1 MPTNQL
7 SLTITKTSFPVL
19 LLLCFCNLSH
29 AADDNSYSANLS
41 QRIKEKEAEV
51 QLLMNEKL
59 QWQANIN
66 LFQENRNSKTEL
78 TQKRQQLKDMLDEI
92 QQLKRSNESI
102 KARKDILNHQ
112 YRSHTAQIRANAIG
126 EKIESLKSTEGK
138 EYKDVTI
145 KEIHPQGM
153 RISHATGA
161 ANLPF
166 DRLPQKLQQRFNFD
180 RDEAMQFADQAKQRQ
195 EALRKRLMKLQ
206 AKQLPKQLPKQ
217 PMPIPKAGANEPDK
231 LLLLQPQK
239 EPVQVNGRIAVQVI
253 ATKRYGDRVSKKIK
267 ITARAGTE
275 QMRISVS
282 SSYRSEGGKTV
293 GARQTEVFNLW
304 VGSKYTVKAYQNGR
318 LIDEQSSLRKRGLGL

>member
-1 MPTNQL
+1 MLTNQL
-7 SLTITKTSFPVL
+7 SLAITKTAFPVL

-145 KEIHPQGM
+145 KEIHPQGIL
-153 RISHATGA
+153 ISHATGGV
-161 ANLPF
+161 NLPF

-180 RDEAMQFADQAKQRQ
+180 RDEAMKFADQAKQRQ

-206 AKQLPKQLPKQ
+206 AKQLPKQ

-239 EPVQVNGRIAVQVI
+239 KPAQVNGRIAVRVI
-253 ATKRYGDRVSKKIK
+253 ASKRNSKKIE

-275 QMRISVS
+275 QMRIVVS
-282 SSYRSEGGKTV
+282 SNRGGTTRNV
-293 GARQTEVFNLW
+293 EARQTEAFNLW
-304 VGSKYTVKAYQNGR
+304 VGSKYTVKAYQNRR
-318 LIDEQSSLRKRGLGL
+318 LIDEQSSLRKRGL

>member
-1 MPTNQL
+1 MPKIMSTKQL
-7 SLTITKTSFPVL
+7 PLTITKTTYPVL
-19 LLLCFCNLSH
+19 LLLWFCNLSH
-29 AADDNSYSANLS
+29 AADDNSHAADLS
-41 QRIKEKEAEV
+41 QIIKEKEAEV
-51 QLLMNEKL
+51 QLLMKEKL

-145 KEIHPQGM
+145 KEIHPQGIL
-153 RISHATGA
+153 ISHATGGV
-161 ANLPF
+161 NLPF

-180 RDEAMQFADQAKQRQ
+180 RDEAMQFADQAKERQ

-206 AKQLPKQLPKQ
+206 AKQLPKQ

-239 EPVQVNGRIAVQVI
+239 KPAQVNGRIAVRVI
-253 ATKRYGDRVSKKIK
+253 ASKRNSKKIE

-275 QMRISVS
+275 QMRIVVS
-282 SSYRSEGGKTV
+282 SKRGGGTRNV
-293 GARQTEVFNLW
+293 AARQTAVYTMW
-304 VGSKYTVKAYQNGR
+304 VDSKYSVKAFQNGH
-318 LIDEQSSLRKRGLGL
+318 LVDEQSSLRKRGLGL

>member
-1 MPTNQL
+1 MPKIMPTNQL

-145 KEIHPQGM
+145 KEIHPQGIL
-153 RISHATGA
+153 ISHATGGV
-161 ANLPF
+161 NLPF

-180 RDEAMQFADQAKQRQ
+180 RDEAMKFADQAKQRQ

-206 AKQLPKQLPKQ
+206 AKQLPKQ

-239 EPVQVNGRIAVQVI
+239 KPAQVNGRIAVRVI
-253 ATKRYGDRVSKKIK
+253 ASKRNSKKIE

-275 QMRISVS
+275 QMRIVVS
-282 SSYRSEGGKTV
+282 SNRGGTTRNV
-293 GARQTEVFNLW
+293 EARQTEVFNLW
-304 VGSKYTVKAYQNGR
+304 VGSKYTVKAYQNRR
-318 LIDEQSSLRKRGLGL
+318 LIDEQSSLRKRGL

>member
-1 MPTNQL
+1 MLTNQL
-7 SLTITKTSFPVL
+7 SLAITKTAFPVL

-51 QLLMNEKL
+51 QLLMNVKL

-145 KEIHPQGM
+145 KEIHPQGIL
-153 RISHATGA
+153 ISHATGGV
-161 ANLPF
+161 NLPF

-180 RDEAMQFADQAKQRQ
+180 RDEAMKFADQAKQRQ

-206 AKQLPKQLPKQ
+206 AKQLPKQ

-239 EPVQVNGRIAVQVI
+239 KPAQVNGRIAVRVI
-253 ATKRYGDRVSKKIK
+253 ASKRNSKKIE

-275 QMRISVS
+275 QMRIVVS
-282 SSYRSEGGKTV
+282 SNRGGTTRNV
-293 GARQTEVFNLW
+293 EARQTEAFNLW
-304 VGSKYTVKAYQNGR
+304 VGSKYTVKAYQNRR
-318 LIDEQSSLRKRGLGL
+318 LIDEQSSLRKRGL

>member
-1 MPTNQL
+1 MPKIMLTNQL
-7 SLTITKTSFPVL
+7 SLAITKTAFPVL

-51 QLLMNEKL
+51 QLLMNVKL

-145 KEIHPQGM
+145 KEIHPQGIL
-153 RISHATGA
+153 ISHATGGV
-161 ANLPF
+161 NLPF

-180 RDEAMQFADQAKQRQ
+180 RDEAMKFADQAKQRQ

-206 AKQLPKQLPKQ
+206 AKQLPKQ

-239 EPVQVNGRIAVQVI
+239 KPAQVNGRIAVRVI
-253 ATKRYGDRVSKKIK
+253 ASKRNSKKIE

-275 QMRISVS
+275 QMRIVVS
-282 SSYRSEGGKTV
+282 SNRGGTTRNV
-293 GARQTEVFNLW
+293 EARQTEAFNLW
-304 VGSKYTVKAYQNGR
+304 VGSKYTVKAYQNRR
-318 LIDEQSSLRKRGLGL
+318 LIDEQSSLRKRGL

>member
-1 MPTNQL
+1 MPKIMLTNQL
-7 SLTITKTSFPVL
+7 SLAITKTAFPVL

-145 KEIHPQGM
+145 KEIHPQGIL
-153 RISHATGA
+153 ISHATGGV
-161 ANLPF
+161 NLPF

-180 RDEAMQFADQAKQRQ
+180 RDEAMKFADQAKQRQ

-206 AKQLPKQLPKQ
+206 AKQLPKQ

-239 EPVQVNGRIAVQVI
+239 KPAQVNGRIAVRVI
-253 ATKRYGDRVSKKIK
+253 ASKRNSKKIE

-275 QMRISVS
+275 QMRNVVS
-282 SSYRSEGGKTV
+282 SNRGGTTRNV
-293 GARQTEVFNLW
+293 EARQTEVFNLW
-304 VGSKYTVKAYQNGR
+304 VGSKYTVKAYQNRR
-318 LIDEQSSLRKRGLGL
+318 LIDEQSSLRKRGL

>member
-1 MPTNQL
+1 MPKIMLTNQL
-7 SLTITKTSFPVL
+7 SLAITKTAFPVL

-145 KEIHPQGM
+145 KEIHPQGIL
-153 RISHATGA
+153 ISHATGGV
-161 ANLPF
+161 NLPF

-180 RDEAMQFADQAKQRQ
+180 RDEAMKFADQAKQRQ

-206 AKQLPKQLPKQ
+206 AKQLPKQ

-239 EPVQVNGRIAVQVI
+239 KPAQVNGRIAVRVI
-253 ATKRYGDRVSKKIK
+253 ASKRNSKKIE

-275 QMRISVS
+275 QMRIVVS
-282 SSYRSEGGKTV
+282 SNRGGTTRNV
-293 GARQTEVFNLW
+293 EARQTEAFNLW
-304 VGSKYTVKAYQNGR
+304 VGSKYTVKAYQNRR
-318 LIDEQSSLRKRGLGL
+318 LIDEQSSLRKRGL

>member
-1 MPTNQL
+1 MPKIMLTNQL
-7 SLTITKTSFPVL
+7 SLAITKTAFPVL

-145 KEIHPQGM
+145 KEIHPQGIL
-153 RISHATGA
+153 ISHATGGV
-161 ANLPF
+161 NLPF

-180 RDEAMQFADQAKQRQ
+180 RDEAMKFADQAKQRQ

-206 AKQLPKQLPKQ
+206 AKQLPKQ

-239 EPVQVNGRIAVQVI
+239 EPVQVNGRIAVRVI
-253 ATKRYGDRVSKKIK
+253 ASKRNSKKIE

-275 QMRISVS
+275 QMRIVVS
-282 SSYRSEGGKTV
+282 SNRGGTTRNV
-293 GARQTEVFNLW
+293 EARQTEVFNLW
-304 VGSKYTVKAYQNGR
+304 VGSKYTVKAYQNRR
-318 LIDEQSSLRKRGLGL
+318 LIDEQSSLRKRGL

>member
-1 MPTNQL
+1 MLTNQL
-7 SLTITKTSFPVL
+7 SLAITKTAFPVL

-92 QQLKRSNESI
+92 EQLKRSNESI

-145 KEIHPQGM
+145 KEIHPQGIL
-153 RISHATGA
+153 ISHATGGV
-161 ANLPF
+161 NLPF

-180 RDEAMQFADQAKQRQ
+180 RDEAMKFADQAKQRQ

-206 AKQLPKQLPKQ
+206 AKQLPKQ

-253 ATKRYGDRVSKKIK
+253 ASKRNSKKIE

-275 QMRISVS
+275 QMRIVVS
-282 SSYRSEGGKTV
+282 SNRGGTTRNV
-293 GARQTEVFNLW
+293 EARQTEVFNLW
-304 VGSKYTVKAYQNGR
+304 VGSKYTVKAYQNRR
-318 LIDEQSSLRKRGLGL
+318 LIDEQSSLRKRGL

>member
-1 MPTNQL
+1 MPKIMLTNQL
-7 SLTITKTSFPVL
+7 SLAITKTAFPVL

-92 QQLKRSNESI
+92 EQLKKSNESI

-112 YRSHTAQIRANAIG
+112 YRSHTDQVRANAIG
-126 EKIESLKSTEGK
+126 EKIESLKSTEGR

-180 RDEAMQFADQAKQRQ
+180 RDEAMKFADQAKQRQ

-206 AKQLPKQLPKQ
+206 AKQLPKQ

-253 ATKRYGDRVSKKIK
+253 ASKRNSKKIE

-275 QMRISVS
+275 QMRIVVS
-282 SSYRSEGGKTV
+282 SNRGGTTRNV
-293 GARQTEVFNLW
+293 EARQTEVFNLW
-304 VGSKYTVKAYQNGR
+304 VGSKYTVKAYQNRR
-318 LIDEQSSLRKRGLGL
+318 LIDEQSSLRKRGL

>member
-1 MPTNQL
+1 MPKIMLTNQL
-7 SLTITKTSFPVL
+7 SLAITKTAFPVL

-145 KEIHPQGM
+145 KEIHPQGIL
-153 RISHATGA
+153 ISHATGGV
-161 ANLPF
+161 NLPF

-180 RDEAMQFADQAKQRQ
+180 RDEAMKFADQAKQRQ

-206 AKQLPKQLPKQ
+206 AKQLPKQ

-304 VGSKYTVKAYQNGR
+304 VGSKYTVKAYQNRR
-318 LIDEQSSLRKRGLGL
+318 LIDEQSSLRKRGL

>member
-1 MPTNQL
+1 MLTNQL
-7 SLTITKTSFPVL
+7 SLAITKTAFPVL

-145 KEIHPQGM
+145 KEIHPQGIL
-153 RISHATGA
+153 ISHATGGV
-161 ANLPF
+161 NLPF

-180 RDEAMQFADQAKQRQ
+180 RDEAMKFADQAKQRQ

-206 AKQLPKQLPKQ
+206 AKQLPKQ

-239 EPVQVNGRIAVQVI
+239 KPAQVNGRIAVRVI
-253 ATKRYGDRVSKKIK
+253 ASKRNSKKIE

-275 QMRISVS
+275 QMRIVVS
-282 SSYRSEGGKTV
+282 SNRGGTTRNV
-293 GARQTEVFNLW
+293 EARQTEVFQL
-304 VGSKYTVKAYQNGR
+304 VGR
-318 LIDEQSSLRKRGLGL
+318 F

>member
-1 MPTNQL
+1 MPKIMLTNQL
-7 SLTITKTSFPVL
+7 SLAITKTAFPVL

-145 KEIHPQGM
+145 KEIHPQGIL
-153 RISHATGA
+153 ISHATGGV
-161 ANLPF
+161 NLPF

-180 RDEAMQFADQAKQRQ
+180 RDEAMKFADQAKQRQ

-206 AKQLPKQLPKQ
+206 AKQLPKQ

-239 EPVQVNGRIAVQVI
+239 KPAQVNGRIAVRVI
-253 ATKRYGDRVSKKIK
+253 ASKRNSKKIE

-275 QMRISVS
+275 QMRIVVS
-282 SSYRSEGGKTV
+282 SNRGGTTRNV
-293 GARQTEVFNLW
+293 EARQTEVFNLW
-304 VGSKYTVKAYQNGR
+304 VGSKYTVKAYQNRR
-318 LIDEQSSLRKRGLGL
+318 LIDEQSSLRKRGL

>member
-1 MPTNQL
+1 MPKIMLTNQL
-7 SLTITKTSFPVL
+7 SLAITKTAFPVL

-92 QQLKRSNESI
+92 EQLKKSNESI

-112 YRSHTAQIRANAIG
+112 YRSHTDQVRANAIG
-126 EKIESLKSTEGK
+126 EKIESLKSTEGR

-206 AKQLPKQLPKQ
+206 AKQLPKQ

-239 EPVQVNGRIAVQVI
+239 EPVQVNGRIAVKVI
-253 ATKRYGDRVSKKIK
+253 ASKRNSKKIE

-275 QMRISVS
+275 QMRIVVS
-282 SSYRSEGGKTV
+282 SNRGGTTRNV
-293 GARQTEVFNLW
+293 EARQTEVFNLW
-304 VGSKYTVKAYQNGR
+304 VGSKYTVKAYQNRR
-318 LIDEQSSLRKRGLGL
+318 LIDEQSSLRKRGL

>member
-1 MPTNQL
+1 MPKIMPTNQL

-92 QQLKRSNESI
+92 EQLKKSNESI

-145 KEIHPQGM
+145 KEIHPQGIL
-153 RISHATGA
+153 ISHATGGV
-161 ANLPF
+161 NLPF

-180 RDEAMQFADQAKQRQ
+180 RDEAMKFADQAKQRQ

-206 AKQLPKQLPKQ
+206 AKQLPKQ

-239 EPVQVNGRIAVQVI
+239 KPAQVNGRIAVRVI
-253 ATKRYGDRVSKKIK
+253 ASKRNSKKIE

-275 QMRISVS
+275 QMRIVVS
-282 SSYRSEGGKTV
+282 SNRGGTTRNV
-293 GARQTEVFNLW
+293 EARQTEVFNLW
-304 VGSKYTVKAYQNGR
+304 VGSKYTVKAYQNRR
-318 LIDEQSSLRKRGLGL
+318 LIDEQSSLRKRGL

>member
-1 MPTNQL
+1 MPKIMLTNQL
-7 SLTITKTSFPVL
+7 SLAITKTAFPVL

-180 RDEAMQFADQAKQRQ
+180 RDEAMKFADQAKQRQ

-206 AKQLPKQLPKQ
+206 AKQLPKQ

-239 EPVQVNGRIAVQVI
+239 KPAQVNGRIAVRVI
-253 ATKRYGDRVSKKIK
+253 ASKRNSKKIE

-275 QMRISVS
+275 QMRIVVS
-282 SSYRSEGGKTV
+282 SNRGGTTRNV
-293 GARQTEVFNLW
+293 EARQTEVFNLW
-304 VGSKYTVKAYQNGR
+304 VGSKYTVKAYQNRR
-318 LIDEQSSLRKRGLGL
+318 LIDEQSSLRKRGL

>member
-1 MPTNQL
+1 MPKIMLTNQL
-7 SLTITKTSFPVL
+7 SLAITKTAFPVL

-145 KEIHPQGM
+145 KEIHPQGIL
-153 RISHATGA
+153 ISHATGGV
-161 ANLPF
+161 NLPF

-180 RDEAMQFADQAKQRQ
+180 RDEAMKFADQAKQRQ

-206 AKQLPKQLPKQ
+206 AKQLPKQ

-239 EPVQVNGRIAVQVI
+239 EPVQVNGRIAVKVI
-253 ATKRYGDRVSKKIK
+253 ASKRNSKKIE

-275 QMRISVS
+275 QMRIVVS
-282 SSYRSEGGKTV
+282 SNRGGTTRNV
-293 GARQTEVFNLW
+293 EARQTEVFNLW
-304 VGSKYTVKAYQNGR
+304 VGSKYTVKAYQNRR
-318 LIDEQSSLRKRGLGL
+318 LIDEQSSLRKRGL

>member
-1 MPTNQL
+1 MLTNQL
-7 SLTITKTSFPVL
+7 SLAITKTAFPVL

-145 KEIHPQGM
+145 KEIHPQGIL
-153 RISHATGA
+153 ISHATGGV
-161 ANLPF
+161 NLPF

-180 RDEAMQFADQAKQRQ
+180 RDEAMKFADQAKQRQ

-206 AKQLPKQLPKQ
+206 AKQLPKQ

-239 EPVQVNGRIAVQVI
+239 KPAQVNGRIAVRVI
-253 ATKRYGDRVSKKIK
+253 ASKRNSKKIE

-275 QMRISVS
+275 QMRIVVS
-282 SSYRSEGGKTV
+282 SNRGGTTRNV
-293 GARQTEVFNLW
+293 EARQTEVFNLW

>member
-145 KEIHPQGM
+145 KEIHPQGIL
-153 RISHATGA
+153 ISHATGGV
-161 ANLPF
+161 NLPF

-180 RDEAMQFADQAKQRQ
+180 RDEAMKFADQAKQRQ

-206 AKQLPKQLPKQ
+206 AKQLPKQ

-239 EPVQVNGRIAVQVI
+239 KPAQVNGRIAVRVI
-253 ATKRYGDRVSKKIK
+253 ASKRNSKKIE

-275 QMRISVS
+275 QMRIVVS
-282 SSYRSEGGKTV
+282 SNRGGTTRNV
-293 GARQTEVFNLW
+293 EARQTEVFNLW
-304 VGSKYTVKAYQNGR
+304 VGSKYTVKAYQNRR
-318 LIDEQSSLRKRGLGL
+318 LIDEQSSLRKRGL

>member
-1 MPTNQL
+1 MPKIMLTNQL
-7 SLTITKTSFPVL
+7 SLAITKTAFPVL

-51 QLLMNEKL
+51 QLLMKEKL

-145 KEIHPQGM
+145 KEIHPQGIL
-153 RISHATGA
+153 ISHATGGV
-161 ANLPF
+161 NLPF

-180 RDEAMQFADQAKQRQ
+180 RDEAMKFADQAKQRQ

-206 AKQLPKQLPKQ
+206 AKQLPKQ

-239 EPVQVNGRIAVQVI
+239 KPAQVNGRIAVRVI
-253 ATKRYGDRVSKKIK
+253 ASKRNSKKIE

-275 QMRISVS
+275 QMRIVVS
-282 SSYRSEGGKTV
+282 SNRGGTTRNV
-293 GARQTEVFNLW
+293 EARQTEAFNLW
-304 VGSKYTVKAYQNGR
+304 VGSKYTVKAYQNRR
-318 LIDEQSSLRKRGLGL
+318 LIDEQSSLRKRGL

>member
-7 SLTITKTSFPVL
+7 SLAITKTAFPVL

-145 KEIHPQGM
+145 KEIHPQGIL
-153 RISHATGA
+153 ISHATGGV
-161 ANLPF
+161 NLPF

-180 RDEAMQFADQAKQRQ
+180 RDEAMKFADQAKQRQ

-206 AKQLPKQLPKQ
+206 AKQLPKQ

-239 EPVQVNGRIAVQVI
+239 KPAQVNGRIAVRVI
-253 ATKRYGDRVSKKIK
+253 ASKRNSKKIE

-275 QMRISVS
+275 QMRIVVS
-282 SSYRSEGGKTV
+282 SNRGGTTRNV
-293 GARQTEVFNLW
+293 EARQTEVFNLW
-304 VGSKYTVKAYQNGR
+304 VGSKYTVKAYQNRR
-318 LIDEQSSLRKRGLGL
+318 LIDEQSSLRKRGL

>member
-1 MPTNQL
+1 MPKIMLTNQL
-7 SLTITKTSFPVL
+7 SLAITKTAFPVL

-145 KEIHPQGM
+145 KEIHPQGIL
-153 RISHATGA
+153 ISHATGGV
-161 ANLPF
+161 NLPF

-180 RDEAMQFADQAKQRQ
+180 RDEAMKFADQAKQRQ

-206 AKQLPKQLPKQ
+206 AKQLPKQ

-239 EPVQVNGRIAVQVI
+239 KPAQVNGRIAVRVI
-253 ATKRYGDRVSKKIK
+253 ASKRNSKKIE
-267 ITARAGTE
+267 ITARARTE
-275 QMRISVS
+275 QMRIVVS
-282 SSYRSEGGKTV
+282 SNRGGTTRNV
-293 GARQTEVFNLW
+293 EARQTEVFNLW
-304 VGSKYTVKAYQNGR
+304 VGSKYTVKAYQNRR
-318 LIDEQSSLRKRGLGL
+318 LIDEQSSLRKRGL

>member
-1 MPTNQL
+1 MLTNQL
-7 SLTITKTSFPVL
+7 SLAITKTAFPVL

-145 KEIHPQGM
+145 KEIHPQGIL
-153 RISHATGA
+153 ISHATGGV
-161 ANLPF
+161 NLPF

-180 RDEAMQFADQAKQRQ
+180 RDEAMKFADQAKQRQ

-206 AKQLPKQLPKQ
+206 AKQLPKQ

-239 EPVQVNGRIAVQVI
+239 KPAQVNGRIAVRVI
-253 ATKRYGDRVSKKIK
+253 ASKRNSKKIE

-275 QMRISVS
+275 QMRIVVS
-282 SSYRSEGGKTV
+282 SNRGGTTRNV
-293 GARQTEVFNLW
+293 EARQTEVFNLW
-304 VGSKYTVKAYQNGR
+304 VGSKYTVKAYQNRR
-318 LIDEQSSLRKRGLGL
+318 LIDEQSSLRKRGL